1 MYDVIV
7 IGLGSMGSSTLY
19 QLAKAGVHVLG
30 LERYGIV
37 HDFGSHSGQT
47 RIVRK
52 AYFEHPNYVPL
63 LQEAYKGW
71 ETLEVESG
79 EQLFIK
85 TGLAYYGSPGQPIM
99 EGIKESARLY
109 DVELNEMAKVQS
121 QIFDIPDD
129 YQGLFEP
136 DAGYVLT
143 SNTIKAYIHLA
154 ERFGAVVKTNE
165 KVFGFDQSDDLI
177 IVKTNNSEF
186 RCKKLVIT
194 AGPMISDLVKI
205 PDLNQMISLQ
215 YLFWVKAENPK
226 LFQKEHFPC
235 WMIADDNSEG
245 VFYGFPIENK
255 LAPEFHGL
263 YKVAHHVI
271 GEEINDDPDQ
281 VFNSG
286 DEHGKIRDFLDYYLP
301 NTTDQIASMS
311 LCKYTNSEDGHFII
325 DVIPGTND
333 RVIIATG
340 FSGHGFKFVPVVGE
354 ILKDLATKGST
365 RQPIDFLSL
374 DRFK

>member
-1 MYDVIV
+1 
-7 IGLGSMGSSTLY
+7 
-19 QLAKAGVHVLG
+19 
-30 LERYGIV
+30 
-37 HDFGSHSGQT
+37 
-47 RIVRK
+47 
-52 AYFEHPNYVPL
+52 
-63 LQEAYKGW
+63 
-71 ETLEVESG
+71 
-79 EQLFIK
+79 
-85 TGLAYYGSPGQPIM
+85 
-99 EGIKESARLY
+99 
-109 DVELNEMAKVQS
+109 
-121 QIFDIPDD
+121 
-129 YQGLFEP
+129 
-136 DAGYVLT
+136 
-143 SNTIKAYIHLA
+143 
-154 ERFGAVVKTNE
+154 
-165 KVFGFDQSDDLI
+165 
-177 IVKTNNSEF
+177 
-186 RCKKLVIT
+186 
-194 AGPMISDLVKI
+194 
-205 PDLNQMISLQ
+205 
-215 YLFWVKAENPK
+215 
-226 LFQKEHFPC
+226 
-235 WMIADDNSEG
+235 MIADDNSEG